1 MNGRDVLPI
10 PKSIVLAIHE
20 DQLKR
25 NGGMPG
31 IRDEGLLESA
41 LAQPFASF
49 DEQDLYPSVYEKA
62 ARYGYGI
69 IKNHP
74 FADGNKRTGT
84 ALIIAFLRANGM
96 RFKPRSQDFYEVIVA
111 VADGSMGFDELV
123 AWIEA
128 QL

>member
-1 MNGRDVLPI
+1 MSARSVPPI
-10 PKSIVLAIHE
+10 PKSTVLAIHE

-25 NGGMPG
+25 HGGMPG
-31 IRDEGLLESA
+31 VREEGLLESA

-49 DEQDLYPSVYEKA
+49 DGNDLYPTVPEKA
-62 ARYGYGI
+62 ARYGFGI

-84 ALIIAFLRANGM
+84 ALIIAFLRGNGFA
-96 RFKPRSQDFYEVIVA
+96 FKPRTEDFYRTIIA
-111 VADGSMGFDELV
+111 VADGTLSFKGLV
-123 AWIEA
+123 AWIEE

>member
-1 MNGRDVLPI
+1 MSGRDILPI
-10 PKSIVLAIHE
+10 PKDIVLAIHE
-20 DQLKR
+20 DQLRR

-49 DEQDLYPSVYEKA
+49 DGQNLYPSIAEKG

-84 ALIIAFLRANGM
+84 ALIIAFLRANGLH
-96 RFKPRSQDFYEVIVA
+96 FKPRTDDFYRTVIA
-111 VADGSMGFDELV
+111 LADGSLGYDELV
-123 AWIEA
+123 AWIEE